1 MDDPNNFTILQ
12 PLLVS
17 GLITNLYTNARSV
30 SSVGLEHRL
39 DRAGVVG
46 SNPIHSTSSRKSTQV
61 RVDFL
66 YLLNRALVP
75 ELGRYKISIPV
86 KTGIGFSICSS
97 GIYLDQRAYLANPIH
112 STEITGLKIIQ
123 NSFQG
128 HAPGSFNKEI
138 TFF

>member
-1 MDDPNNFTILQ
+1 
-12 PLLVS
+12 
-17 GLITNLYTNARSV
+17 
-30 SSVGLEHRL
+30 
-39 DRAGVVG
+39 
-46 SNPIHSTSSRKSTQV
+46 
-61 RVDFL
+61 VDFL

-123 NSFQG
+123 NSFQC
-128 HAPGSFNKEI
+128 HAPGSFNKEVP
-138 TFF
+138 FF